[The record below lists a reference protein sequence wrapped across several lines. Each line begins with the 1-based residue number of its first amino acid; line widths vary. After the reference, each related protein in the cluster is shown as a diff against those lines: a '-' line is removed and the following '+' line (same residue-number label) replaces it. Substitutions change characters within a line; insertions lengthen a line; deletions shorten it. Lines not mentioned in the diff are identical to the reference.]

1 MKEKGIGKKEIVE
14 AIKMSIDLPKIKK
27 EYQEISDK
35 LPGLQ
40 NEKDSYIID
49 NKFLRGKNCE
59 LNDECNSL
67 LLKTKS
73 QSKLLELTKNE
84 LIKKRELLNT
94 ITKSEDYAI
103 LKNKVEEHVNI
114 FLNRKKELLKLA
126 AMTILKII
134 KEDPERDTLISN
146 ILEPNESPDSVYYL
160 ISYEEEIAEIAVDT
174 LHNSAL

>member
-1 MKEKGIGKKEIVE
+1 
-14 AIKMSIDLPKIKK
+14 
-27 EYQEISDK
+27 
-35 LPGLQ
+35 
-40 NEKDSYIID
+40 
-49 NKFLRGKNCE
+49 
-59 LNDECNSL
+59 
-67 LLKTKS
+67 
-73 QSKLLELTKNE
+73 

-103 LKNKVEEHVNI
+103 LKNKVEEQVNI

>member
-1 MKEKGIGKKEIVE
+1 M
-14 AIKMSIDLPKIKK
+14 
-27 EYQEISDK
+27 
-35 LPGLQ
+35 
-40 NEKDSYIID
+40 
-49 NKFLRGKNCE
+49 
-59 LNDECNSL
+59 
-67 LLKTKS
+67 
-73 QSKLLELTKNE
+73 
-84 LIKKRELLNT
+84 IKKRELLNT

-103 LKNKVEEHVNI
+103 LKNKVEEQVNI

>member
-1 MKEKGIGKKEIVE
+1 MKEKGIGKKEIGE
-14 AIKMSIDLPKIKK
+14 AIKMSNDLPKIKE

-40 NEKDSYIID
+40 NEKYSYLID

-67 LLKTKS
+67 LLKIKS

-103 LKNKVEEHVNI
+103 LKNKVEEQVNI

-134 KEDPERDTLISN
+134 KDPERDTLISN

-160 ISYEEEIAEIAVDT
+160 ISYEEEIAVDT